1 MCCVSSAELNAF
13 SVLQMSSDS
22 ASGLPASC
30 HHRIGTH
37 RIAPELAAILPTVDR
52 EQRSTNC
59 AERQEGGTRRSS
71 SCGSTRM
78 KLSKSVAA
86 FIDVMLWPFIW
97 AAAEIK
103 ALGEYLRKQ
112 IARFNS

>member
-1 MCCVSSAELNAF
+1 
-13 SVLQMSSDS
+13 
-22 ASGLPASC
+22 
-30 HHRIGTH
+30 
-37 RIAPELAAILPTVDR
+37 
-52 EQRSTNC
+52 
-59 AERQEGGTRRSS
+59 
-71 SCGSTRM
+71 M

>member
-1 MCCVSSAELNAF
+1 
-13 SVLQMSSDS
+13 
-22 ASGLPASC
+22 
-30 HHRIGTH
+30 
-37 RIAPELAAILPTVDR
+37 
-52 EQRSTNC
+52 
-59 AERQEGGTRRSS
+59 
-71 SCGSTRM
+71 M

-86 FIDVMLWPFIW
+86 FIDVMYVPFIW